1 MTCGFAVLTD
11 LSTIASVAAM
21 PSASD
26 PTTPLGDERV
36 APVARRNYH
45 PAAVHQMRQAVDD
58 RQSTTSA
65 ALLGNPG
72 VSMPSSK
79 HAFMPSQP
87 ASPIGPALM
96 GSRCSR

>member
-1 MTCGFAVLTD
+1 MTYCFAVLTD

-26 PTTPLGDERV
+26 PTTPLGEERT

-45 PAAVHQMRQAVDD
+45 PTAVHQLRQAVDA

-65 ALLGNPG
+65 ALLANPG
-72 VSMPSSK
+72 VSMQSSK
-79 HAFMPSQP
+79 HPLTPSQP
-87 ASPIGPALM
+87 ASPIGPALIDT
-96 GSRCSR
+96 RCSR

>member
-1 MTCGFAVLTD
+1 MTSCFAVLTD

-21 PSASD
+21 PLASD
-26 PTTPLGDERV
+26 PTAQLGDERI

-45 PAAVHQMRQAVDD
+45 PAAVHQMRQAIDS

-65 ALLGNPG
+65 ALLANPG

-79 HAFMPSQP
+79 HPFMPLQP
-87 ASPIGPALM
+87 ASPIGPALIDT
-96 GSRCSR
+96 RCSR